1 MYPPRRMCP
10 QDNAVSLTKEPC
22 MGAREVFG
30 TRLRRQMLELTPHD
44 LAERL
49 GIGVGSISRYEQRVD
64 KEMTCARLR

>member
-1 MYPPRRMCP
+1 
-10 QDNAVSLTKEPC
+10 

-49 GIGVGSISRYEQRVD
+49 GIGVGSISRYEQRVY